1 MPRVVFLHG
10 LESGP
15 QGSKA
20 RWLAERYGAVT
31 PVLGCSAPLQ
41 PHMVTDALAVAREAV
56 RAQRPDLIVGSSF
69 GGAVAVRLL
78 REGAYRGPVVLIAP
92 AARKITGDEALPD
105 GTRAAILHGDA
116 DDVVPYA
123 DSVAL
128 AQTGGPGVRLHTV
141 VGGDHRLNVILDDG
155 TLCATIDALLS
166 A

>member
-1 MPRVVFLHG
+1 MPRIVFLHG

-31 PVLGCSAPLQ
+31 PALGCSAPLQ
-41 PHMVTDALAVAREAV
+41 PHMVTGALAVAREAV
-56 RAQRPDLIVGSSF
+56 RAQLPDLIVGSSF

-78 REGAYRGPVVLIAP
+78 REGDYRGPVVLIAP

-105 GTRAAILHGDA
+105 GTRASILHGDA

-128 AQTGGPGVRLHTV
+128 ARTGGPGVHLHTV
-141 VGGDHRLNVILDDG
+141 VGGDHRLNVVLEDG
-155 TLCATIDALLS
+155 MLAATIDALLS
-166 A
+166 S